1 MKNIKKSHIPFRL
14 NFLYLLIFVLFVAL
28 ISRLGVLQLANTDK
42 YTSKLNALS
51 VIEVT
56 ESTPRGNI
64 YDANQKPLAINQTS
78 PAITFTRGV
87 NTSAATL
94 LQLANKLNQ
103 YIDMPID
110 EQLSDRDLRDFWLA
124 DKNNLKMIQKKLTKK
139 ERELSTSEQYKRMVE
154 LVPADQLNFDDNQKK
169 IATIF
174 KRLNSAQSLSTVYV
188 KNEGVTDQELAVVA
202 EHASDLPGIST
213 GNDWERE
220 IVAQGSLKSLIG
232 KVSTEKQGLPAEEID
247 SYLAKGYARNDRV
260 GTSFIEKSYEDYLQ
274 GKKAKYEI
282 TVDGKGN
289 VTSKQ
294 EKSVG
299 SKGQNVVLSINA
311 DFQAKV
317 DEILQRN
324 YQALVD
330 SGMAAYS
337 PGIYAVAMDPNT
349 GGILAM
355 SGYYHEILSNEIQEN
370 AIGTYINAFVP
381 GSVVKAGTLTA
392 GWQAGVINGNQTLLD
407 EPIYL
412 QGTAAKTSI
421 FNRTGAAN
429 MYLTAEK
436 ALEVSSNSYMMKVAL
451 KLMGLDY
458 QRNISLP
465 LIKNQASAYEALRK
479 AFASYGMGVKTG
491 LDLPNEGTGV
501 QPAVDQ
507 LSEKDN
513 DGGKILDL
521 SFGQFDTYTTM
532 QLAQYVATIAN
543 GGNRV
548 APHIVSAI
556 YDNSDDGQLG
566 KKVKEISPNVL
577 NKVDIS
583 ADNLSIIQKGFYDA
597 VHGSSAYTTATPLR
611 YAKMNLS
618 AKTGTAE
625 TTVTDNGKVIDV
637 VNLNVVVYGPSDD
650 AKVCLAIMIPQ
661 LKDNAGHPN
670 LTIAKEIMDAYADIY
685 QVNQ

>member
-1 MKNIKKSHIPFRL
+1 MKNVKKSHIPFRL

-42 YTSKLNALS
+42 YTSKINALS
-51 VIEVT
+51 VIEVS

-64 YDANQKPLAINQTS
+64 YDATHKALAINQTS

-94 LQLANKLNQ
+94 LALANKLNQ
-103 YIDMPID
+103 YIDMPVD
-110 EQLSDRDLRDFWLA
+110 EQLTGRDLRDFWLA
-124 DKNNLKMIQKKLTKK
+124 DKNNLKSMQKKLTKK
-139 ERELSTSEQYKRMVE
+139 ERELSTSDQYKRMVE

-169 IATIF
+169 VATIF

-213 GNDWERE
+213 GNDWDRE
-220 IVAQGSLKSLIG
+220 VVAQGSLKSLIG
-232 KVSTEKQGLPAEEID
+232 KVSTEKQGLPAEEVD

-294 EKSVG
+294 EKAVG
-299 SKGQNVVLSINA
+299 AKGQNIVLSINA

-355 SGYYHEILSNEIQEN
+355 SGYYHEILSDEIEEN
-370 AIGTYINAFVP
+370 AVGTYINAFVP

-407 EPIYL
+407 EPIYI

-421 FNRTGAAN
+421 FNRTGGAN

-451 KLMGLDY
+451 KLMGLEY

-479 AFASYGMGVKTG
+479 AFAAYGMGVKTG

-548 APHIVSAI
+548 APHVVSAI
-556 YDNSDDGQLG
+556 YDNSEDGQLG
-566 KKVKEISPNVL
+566 KKVKDISTNVL

-583 ADNLSIIQKGFYDA
+583 AENLAIIQKGFYDA

-650 AKVCLAIMIPQ
+650 AKVCLAVMIPQ
-661 LKDNAGHPN
+661 LKDSAGHPN

-685 QVNQ
+685 QVGQ

>member
-64 YDANQKPLAINQTS
+64 YDANQKPLAINRTS

-392 GWQAGVINGNQTLLD
+392 GWQAEVINGNQTLLD